1 MTHKNILSYISY
13 NYDPEMKYPILALF
27 LITFTICS
35 QDVPIY
41 PNQYGFSVGD
51 QYGTLHIQF
60 FLDFQCTFTYSI
72 GPDSKDSFIAWTNVR
87 KAVSL
92 QQNKVKLT
100 FQFNPL
106 PYHFYAPL
114 IHEAFFYVLK
124 NAGATSAEDFMAFVF
139 DKQE

>member
-1 MTHKNILSYISY
+1 MDSQWVTSMAHYIS
-13 NYDPEMKYPILALF
+13 N
-27 LITFTICS
+27 
-35 QDVPIY
+35 
-41 PNQYGFSVGD
+41 FSSTSNV
-51 QYGTLHIQF
+51 HI
-60 FLDFQCTFTYSI
+60 TYSI